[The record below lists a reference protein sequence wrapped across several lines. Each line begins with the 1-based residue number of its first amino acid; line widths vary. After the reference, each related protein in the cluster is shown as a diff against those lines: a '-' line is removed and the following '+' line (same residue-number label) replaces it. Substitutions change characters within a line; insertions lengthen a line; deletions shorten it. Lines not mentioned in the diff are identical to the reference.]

1 MKVEKLEAT
10 TFYTIY
16 LIVFSLYYFDNC
28 SNFSFKDSF
37 YASGTVRL
45 DRLLLKENALLG
57 GYSNNGEGSD
67 IDVHGKK
74 YRGLPSK
81 SFTNFD
87 RINYTSLEGSPIR
100 SIGAAAFR
108 C

>member
-1 MKVEKLEAT
+1 M
-10 TFYTIY
+10 
-16 LIVFSLYYFDNC
+16 
-28 SNFSFKDSF
+28 
-37 YASGTVRL
+37 RL
-45 DRLLLKENALLG
+45 DRLLLKENSLLG

-67 IDVHGKK
+67 IDVHGKR

-100 SIGAAAFR
+100 SIGPAAFR
-108 C
+108 YNKINHFWLNIFMSIGYLKWMFIYFKLYFIVNPKFDI

>member
-1 MKVEKLEAT
+1 MLQVFLF
-10 TFYTIY
+10 TFI
-16 LIVFSLYYFDNC
+16 I
-28 SNFSFKDSF
+28 DSF
-37 YASGTVRL
+37 FASGTVRL

-57 GYSNNGEGSD
+57 GYSNNGDGSD

-87 RINYTSLEGSPIR
+87 RINFTSLEGSPIR
-100 SIGAAAFR
+100 SIGPAAFR
-108 C
+108 

>member
-1 MKVEKLEAT
+1 MSILNYAQTKTNRIAT
-10 TFYTIY
+10 CFLFIF
-16 LIVFSLYYFDNC
+16 II
-28 SNFSFKDSF
+28 DSF
-37 YASGTVRL
+37 FASGTVRL

-57 GYSNNGEGSD
+57 GYSNNGDGSD

-87 RINYTSLEGSPIR
+87 RINFTSLEGSPIR
-100 SIGAAAFR
+100 SIGPAAFR
-108 C
+108 YKYEIPRL